1 MERFVISFKTELMPK
16 ECYNTF
22 AEAER
27 DTLKHIL
34 QHYNTKRGHSYNHYL
49 SPVMMVAAA

>member
-1 MERFVISFKTELMPK
+1 MPK

-27 DTLKHIL
+27 DTLKYIL
-34 QHYNTKRGHSYNHYL
+34 QHYNTKRDHRWVKKDTDSLYGKEI
-49 SPVMMVAAA
+49 